1 MNTKVWQLA
10 LTTIIVAVLAIRPAL
25 AGDVASKNAPKSG
38 FRAEYLAQLADVEK
52 KIVDLAGAVP
62 QEKYGWRPGEGVRS
76 VSEVYAHIAG
86 ANYFFM
92 TFVGVKMPVG
102 MDPAMEKTM
111 TDKGKIAEMLKQS
124 FNHVRQTVTDM
135 PDASLDKE
143 TDMFGR
149 TTTYR
154 DALLTEMNHLHEHM
168 GQSIAYA
175 RMNGIVP
182 PWTAAEQ
189 AARKDAK

>member
-1 MNTKVWQLA
+1 MKTSVWLS
-10 LTTIIVAVLAIRPAL
+10 AL
-25 AGDVASKNAPKSG
+25 AAVCVVVLVSGLVYAGDQASSNAPKTG

-52 KIVDLAGAVP
+52 KIEDLAGAVP
-62 QEKYGWRPGEGVRS
+62 QEKYSWRPAEGVRS
-76 VSEVYAHIAG
+76 VAEVYAHVSG

-92 TFVGVKMPVG
+92 TFVGVKMPAG
-102 MDPAMEKTM
+102 MDPGMEKV

-124 FNHVRQTVTDM
+124 FNHVRQAVTDM

-143 TDMFGR
+143 TDMFGKK
-149 TTTYR
+149 TTYR
-154 DALLTEMNHLHEHM
+154 DALLTEMTHLHEHL

-175 RMNGIVP
+175 RMNGVVP

-189 AARKDAK
+189 ASKKDSK

>member
-10 LTTIIVAVLAIRPAL
+10 LTAIIVAVLAIRPAL
-25 AGDVASKNAPKSG
+25 AGDAASKNAPKSG

>member
-1 MNTKVWQLA
+1 MNATVRQLSFIGICI
-10 LTTIIVAVLAIRPAL
+10 TVLAVGPAV
-25 AGDVASKNAPKSG
+25 AGDAASKGVPKFG

-52 KIVDLAGAVP
+52 KIVDLAGAVS
-62 QEKYGWRPGEGVRS
+62 QEKYSWRPGEGVRS
-76 VSEVYAHIAG
+76 VGEIYTHIAG
-86 ANYFFM
+86 GNYFFM
-92 TFVGVKMPVG
+92 TFVGVKMPAG
-102 MDPAMEKTM
+102 MDPEMEKTL

-124 FNHVRQTVTDM
+124 FSHVRQTVTDLS
-135 PDASLDKE
+135 DASLEKE

-149 TTTYR
+149 KTTYR

-175 RMNGIVP
+175 RINGVVP

-189 AARKDAK
+189 ASQKDSK

>member
-1 MNTKVWQLA
+1 MNTKVWQRAFSAIL
-10 LTTIIVAVLAIRPAL
+10 VVVLAIGPAL
-25 AGDVASKNAPKSG
+25 AGDASSKNVPKSD

-76 VSEVYAHIAG
+76 ISEVYAHIVG

-92 TFVGVKMPVG
+92 TFVGVKMPAG

-135 PDASLDKE
+135 LDASLEKE

-149 TTTYR
+149 KTTYR

-175 RMNGIVP
+175 RTNGVVP

-189 AARKDAK
+189 ASQKDSK